1 MGGVPDGAWTGC
13 VCCAGGRAG
22 QWLVQRESGSSS
34 RGWAL
39 PGARGHPEMLRPA
52 LCSLLPPPWLVR
64 PCRCRAGPPRP
75 DRPAALPA
83 PQVDTTLFAEF
94 QAWREAPTLDKN
106 SPFLGRVYREDV
118 GPCLD
123 FTVQEVS
130 GGWGAASRAQ
140 PLRPAALTAQ
150 PRPGLRSSGRWCG
163 QPWRTTRSPSS
174 PWLRTPRPW
183 RRRPRL
189 NTAAPSKPAA
199 SPTAA

>member
-1 MGGVPDGAWTGC
+1 MGPGPGVSA
-13 VCCAGGRAG
+13 
-22 QWLVQRESGSSS
+22 
-34 RGWAL
+34 
-39 PGARGHPEMLRPA
+39 ARGAEPASGWCRGKAGAPLGAGLSQGPGDTPACCGLPCAPCSHLRGLSVPVA
-52 LCSLLPPPWLVR
+52 AVL
-64 PCRCRAGPPRP
+64 GPPRP

-140 PLRPAALTAQ
+140 PLRPAVLTAQ